1 LSRRPPLP
9 SALAL
14 LAAAPLAYVLATFY
28 LPLLIMLVESLK
40 PQGPSLYVRVLLNPD
55 YTSIMAYSLVLAVV
69 TTAST
74 FLISLPAAYYLSFH
88 VEDEVEKSRYLAAF
102 TVPML
107 VNFLLK
113 AYALMNVLSVL
124 GLANTYAG
132 MVIGMVYEYLPYMFL
147 PLFSSFERVE
157 RRLLEA
163 AQTLGARSHQ
173 VFLRV
178 VLPLSLPGIVSGVAL
193 VFLMSFTEFVVPAM
207 LGGVYGYTMGY
218 LIWDLFLKYRNWPVG
233 SALAFIVTLV
243 SLVIVYVYTRWGLG
257 YEA

>member
-1 LSRRPPLP
+1 MSRRPPLP

-132 MVIGMVYEYLPYMFL
+132 MVIGMVYEYLPYMLL

-173 VFLRV
+173 VFLRI

-218 LIWDLFLKYRNWPVG
+218 LIWDLFLRYRDWPVG